1 MKNTTVQIKALSG
14 LYEKLPQ
21 AQDGAT
27 ELINWTVD
35 KYTGGWDNRIGYERY
50 NPIPSGDFLPFST
63 GSVTTA
69 TNKIDS
75 LFVFSRHQGAMQSVL
90 LESGGTLYQL
100 DETYGSSF
108 RLYPISTNRTLP
120 AANEAPTQYTTYGK
134 YLIVSNGYDK
144 SFKYAA
150 WPVHRHPITFTPY
163 LYDLGWNTVP
173 SAPNPWDVA
182 LFVSSTVLT
191 GQAVSI
197 PFPFT
202 AINGYTYNGE
212 GLGTNTTATSDTN
225 RYKYRVSFI
234 NNAGAE
240 SPLSEESRII
250 TWVTEPPA
258 APLGQN
264 KYAIYIEIPTGPE
277 GTVARRLYRTKN
289 FGTAAVG
296 TEFDFYFVKDI
307 NNNTEKSV
315 YDSIPDGAL
324 GSLAPDETASILFP
338 ATRTRFS
345 AVYKDCLFVEG
356 GADNDTMLFYSKP
369 TLPDQY
375 EATSFIELGNR
386 NSGGITGLH
395 PYFNFLLVFR
405 ERGIDAIMGD
415 YPNFTAVPISTE
427 VGTRA
432 TNTVTNVP
440 GVGLMFLASDGI
452 YALSS
457 NMEYSDSPGIKQIS
471 RHMLKT
477 MNRINEDS
485 LAKACAIYSPKW
497 QEWHCY
503 YPADGN
509 SSSTSPLGVIYH
521 VEKNAF
527 STRTEFPVT
536 SLARDYIGNIF
547 FGSTNEGNVQP
558 GVFVISKKRANGEQK
573 SGDTIVDKAPPVST
587 FRSPWM
593 DMGDETIKKHVHF
606 VYLYVLTQGDNPISI
621 EYFKDFYYSGI
632 VADGRKLQRADH
644 NDQSVYNTAQVIT
657 GSDKPW
663 EEPLATAIRYP
674 VAQGSCS
681 HFQFKINTE
690 NDMVLIGYAVEFTTA
705 GTKMIAGKKT

>member
-21 AQDGAT
+21 TQDGAT

-50 NPIPSGDFLPFST
+50 NPIPT
-63 GSVTTA
+63 GSFA
-69 TNKIDS
+69 PFASLDRIDS
-75 LFVFSRHQGAMQSVL
+75 MFVFSRHQGAMQNMII
-90 LESGGTLYQL
+90 ESNGTMYHVY
-100 DETYGSSF
+100 ESF
-108 RLYPISTNRTLP
+108 MSLKTIASNRTKP
-120 AANEAPTQYTTYGK
+120 ATNEAPSQYSTYGK
-134 YLIVSNGYDK
+134 WLIISNGYDK
-144 SFKYAA
+144 AFKYPG
-150 WPVHRHPITFTPY
+150 WPMHQNAITYVPQI
-163 LYDLGWNTVP
+163 YDLGWNTIP
-173 SAPNPWDVA
+173 TAPISWGIQTIPTLSASN
-182 LFVSSTVLT
+182 
-191 GQAVSI
+191 GQNVCI
-197 PFPFT
+197 FFP
-202 AINGYTYNGE
+202 IDSDE
-212 GLGTNTTATSDTN
+212 GLGTATITSGSDGDIN
-225 RYKYRVSFI
+225 KYKYRISYI

-240 SPLSEESRII
+240 SPLSEESSLLQ
-250 TWVTEPPA
+250 WSTEPPS
-258 APLGQN
+258 GTQF
-264 KYAIYIEIPTGPE
+264 KYAVYIEIPTGPD
-277 GTVARRLYRTKN
+277 GTVSRRLYRTKN

-296 TEFDFYFVKDI
+296 TESDFYFVKDI
-307 NNNTEKSV
+307 NNNTDVST
-315 YDSIPDGAL
+315 YDAVPDGAL

-375 EATSFIELGNR
+375 EATNFIELGNR

-432 TNTVTNVP
+432 INTVTNVP

-452 YALSS
+452 YAVSS

-471 RHMLKT
+471 KHMLKT
-477 MNRINEDS
+477 MNRINEDC

-509 SSSTSPLGVIYH
+509 NLPSLGIVYH
-521 VEKNAF
+521 LEKNAF
-527 STRTEFPVT
+527 STRTEFPV
-536 SLARDYIGNIF
+536 SALARDYIGNIF
-547 FGSTNEGNVQP
+547 IGSTDEGNVQP
-558 GVFVISKKRANGEQK
+558 GVFVISKKRAVGERLD
-573 SGDTIVDKAPPVST
+573 GENIVDLAPPIST

-593 DMGDETIKKHVHF
+593 DMGDETVKKHVHF
-606 VYLYVLTQGDNPISI
+606 VYLYVLTQGDNTIPI

-632 VADGRKLQRADH
+632 AAEGRKLQRADH

-674 VAQGSCS
+674 IAQGSCS
-681 HFQFKINTE
+681 HFQFKINTS
-690 NDMVLIGYAVEFTTA
+690 NDIVLIGYAVEFTAA
-705 GTKMIAGKKT
+705 GTKMIAGKKA

>member
-21 AQDGAT
+21 TQDGAT

-50 NPIPSGDFLPFST
+50 NPIPT
-63 GSVTTA
+63 GSFAPFGTGAVTTK

-75 LFVFSRHQGAMQSVL
+75 MFVFSRHQGAM
-90 LESGGTLYQL
+90 ESMFVEAGGTLYQL
-100 DETYGSSF
+100 NENSGPSMDLKT
-108 RLYPISTNRTLP
+108 LATNRTKP
-120 AANEAPTQYTTYGK
+120 AANESSTQYTTYGK
-134 YLIVSNGYDK
+134 WLIVSNGYDK

-150 WPVHRHPITFTPY
+150 WPVHQSSVTFTPY
-163 LYDLGWNTVP
+163 IYDLGWNTVP
-173 SAPNPWDVA
+173 TAPYAWGVTNWA
-182 LFVSSTVLT
+182 SGLT
-191 GQAVSI
+191 ITGPSVSI
-197 PFPFT
+197 YFDIT
-202 AINGYTYNGE
+202 SNA
-212 GLGTNTTATSDTN
+212 GLGSNTITSGSAGDTN
-225 RYKYRVSFI
+225 KYKYRVSYI

-240 SPLSEESRII
+240 SPLSEES
-250 TWVTEPPA
+250 TEVRWNTE
-258 APLGQN
+258 APGGTQY
-264 KYAIYIEIPTGPE
+264 KYAIYIEIPMGPS
-277 GTVARRLYRTKN
+277 GTVSRRLYRTKN
-289 FGTAAVG
+289 YGTAAVG
-296 TEFDFYFVKDI
+296 TESDFYFVKDI
-307 NNNTEKSV
+307 NNNTDDAV
-315 YDSIPDGAL
+315 YDAVPDGAL
-324 GSLAPDETASILFP
+324 GSLAPDKTASILFP

-356 GADNDTMLFYSKP
+356 GADNDTMLFYSRP

-432 TNTVTNVP
+432 INTVTNVP

-471 RHMLKT
+471 KHMLKT
-477 MNRINEDS
+477 MNRINEDC
-485 LAKACAIYSPKW
+485 LGKACAVYSPKW

-509 SSSTSPLGVIYH
+509 DTPSLGIVYH
-521 VEKNAF
+521 LEKNAF
-527 STRTEFPVT
+527 STRTEFPVST
-536 SLARDYIGNIF
+536 LARDYIGNIF
-547 FGSTNEGNVQP
+547 IGSTNENNIQP
-558 GVFVISKKRANGEQK
+558 GVFVLSRKRANGQRLNSDDVIEDL
-573 SGDTIVDKAPPVST
+573 SPPIST

-593 DMGDETIKKHVHF
+593 DMGDETVKKHVHF

-632 VADGRKLQRADH
+632 AAEGRKLQRADH
-644 NDQSVYNTAQVIT
+644 NDQSVYNTAQVVT
-657 GSDKPW
+657 GSATPW

-674 VAQGSCS
+674 IAQGSCS
-681 HFQFKINTE
+681 HFQFKINTT
-690 NDMVLIGYAVEFTTA
+690 NDIVLIGYAVEFTAA
-705 GTKMIAGKKT
+705 GTKMIAGKKV

>member
-50 NPIPSGDFLPFST
+50 NPIPT
-63 GSVTTA
+63 GSFSPFA
-69 TNKIDS
+69 TLDRIDS
-75 LFVFSRHQGAMQSVL
+75 MFVFSRHQGAMQNMII
-90 LESGGTLYQL
+90 ESNGTMYHVS
-100 DETYGSSF
+100 ESF
-108 RLYPISTNRTLP
+108 MALKTIASNRTKP
-120 AANEAPTQYTTYGK
+120 ATNEAPTQYSTYGK
-134 YLIVSNGYDK
+134 WLIISNGYDK
-144 SFKYAA
+144 AFKYPG
-150 WPVHRHPITFTPY
+150 WPMHQNAITYVPQI
-163 LYDLGWNTVP
+163 YDLGWNTVP
-173 SAPNPWDVA
+173 TAPTPWNIQTVPTLSASN
-182 LFVSSTVLT
+182 
-191 GQAVSI
+191 GQNVCI
-197 PFPFT
+197 FF
-202 AINGYTYNGE
+202 AIDSDE
-212 GLGTNTTATSDTN
+212 GLGTATITSGSDGDVN
-225 RYKYRVSFI
+225 KYKYRISYI

-240 SPLSEESRII
+240 SPLSEESFLLQ
-250 TWVTEPPA
+250 WSTEPPS
-258 APLGQN
+258 GTQY
-264 KYAIYIEIPTGPE
+264 KYAVYIEIPTGPE

-289 FGTAAVG
+289 YGTAAVG
-296 TEFDFYFVKDI
+296 TESDFYFVKDI
-307 NNNTEKSV
+307 NNNTDDAV
-315 YDSIPDGAL
+315 YDAVPDGAL

-432 TNTVTNVP
+432 INTVTNVP

-471 RHMLKT
+471 KHMLKT
-477 MNRINEDS
+477 MNRINEDC
-485 LAKACAIYSPKW
+485 LGKACAIYSPKW

-509 SSSTSPLGVIYH
+509 NLPSLGIVYH
-521 VEKNAF
+521 LEKNAF
-527 STRTEFPVT
+527 STRKEFPV
-536 SLARDYIGNIF
+536 SAIARDYIGNIF
-547 FGSTNEGNVQP
+547 IGSTDEGNVQP
-558 GVFVISKKRANGEQK
+558 GVFVISKKRAVGERLD
-573 SGDTIVDKAPPVST
+573 GENIVDLAPPIST

-593 DMGDETIKKHVHF
+593 DMGDETVKKHVHF

-621 EYFKDFYYSGI
+621 EYFKDFYYTGI
-632 VADGRKLQRADH
+632 AAEGRKLQRADH
-644 NDQSVYNTAQVIT
+644 NDQSVYNTAQVVT
-657 GSDKPW
+657 GSSTPW

-681 HFQFKINTE
+681 HFQFRINTS
-690 NDMVLIGYAVEFTTA
+690 NDIVLIGYAVEFTAA
-705 GTKMIAGKKT
+705 GTKMIAGKKV

>member
-21 AQDGAT
+21 TQDGAT

-50 NPIPSGDFLPFST
+50 NPLPAGDFLPFTS
-63 GSVTTA
+63 GGATTA

-75 LFVFSRHQGAMQSVL
+75 MFVFSRHQGAMQSVF

-100 DETYGSSF
+100 DENYSSSMTL
-108 RLYPISTNRTLP
+108 RTISTNRTIP

-134 YLIVSNGYDK
+134 WLIVSNGYDK
-144 SFKYAA
+144 SFKYSA
-150 WPVHRHPITFTPY
+150 WPIHRAPITFTPY
-163 LYDLGWNTVP
+163 VYDLGWNTVP

-182 LFVSSTVLT
+182 LLLASLNIT

-197 PFPFT
+197 AFPFQ
-202 AINGYTYNGE
+202 GSEYRTYNGE

-225 RYKYRVSFI
+225 KYKYRVSFI

-240 SPLSEESRII
+240 SPLSEESRMI
-250 TWVTEPPA
+250 TWVTEA
-258 APLGQN
+258 TTAPLGQM
-264 KYAIYIEIPTGPE
+264 KYALYIEIPTGPE

-289 FGTAAVG
+289 YGTAAVG
-296 TEFDFYFVKDI
+296 TESDFYFVKDI
-307 NNNTEKSV
+307 NNNTEDAV
-315 YDSIPDGAL
+315 YDAVPDGAL

-432 TNTVTNVP
+432 INTVTNVP

-471 RHMLKT
+471 KHMLKT
-477 MNRINEDS
+477 MNRINEDC
-485 LAKACAIYSPKW
+485 LGKACAIYSPKW

-509 SSSTSPLGVIYH
+509 SSGTSPLGVIYH

-527 STRTEFPVT
+527 STRSEFPVT

-573 SGDTIVDKAPPVST
+573 TVDGIVDKAPPVST

-593 DMGDETIKKHVHF
+593 DMGDETVKKHVHF

-632 VADGRKLQRADH
+632 AAEGRKLQRADH
-644 NDQSVYNTAQVIT
+644 NDQSVYNTAQVVT
-657 GSDKPW
+657 GSDAPW

-674 VAQGSCS
+674 IAQGSCS

-690 NDMVLIGYAVEFTTA
+690 NDIVLIGYAVEFTAA
-705 GTKMIAGKKT
+705 GTKMIAGKKA